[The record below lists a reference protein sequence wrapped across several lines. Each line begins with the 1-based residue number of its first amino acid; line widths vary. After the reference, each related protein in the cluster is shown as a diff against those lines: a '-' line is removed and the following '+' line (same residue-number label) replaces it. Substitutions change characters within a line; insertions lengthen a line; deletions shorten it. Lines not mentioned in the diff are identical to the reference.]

1 MRRAAWRPS
10 ALWLHD
16 GRLIPI
22 MNSAAVGVFDSG
34 LGGLS
39 VVRAIVEL
47 MPAESLLYV
56 ADSAHC
62 PYGPR
67 SADYLRGRAMHISS
81 YLQEQGV
88 KAIVVA
94 CNSATVATIATLRAN
109 FTLPIVGIEP
119 AIRPAAANTRSGVIG
134 VLATA
139 ATLGSAHLAALI
151 ERHTEYHEVVTS
163 ACPGW
168 VEAVEAGDLDSPATR
183 ALVASSVQPL
193 LDAGADTLVL
203 GCTHFPFLRPLIEA
217 VAGPEIRILET
228 GMPVA
233 RQLQRRLLGAGLA
246 APSGQAPRHRF
257 LTSADP
263 QAQAAFVRQYWPG
276 VAEIAH
282 LPG

>member
-1 MRRAAWRPS
+1 M
-10 ALWLHD
+10 D
-16 GRLIPI
+16 
-22 MNSAAVGVFDSG
+22 NSAPIGVFDSG

-56 ADSAHC
+56 ADTAHC
-62 PYGPR
+62 PYGVR
-67 SADYLRGRAMHISS
+67 SVDYLRERALHISAW
-81 YLQEQGV
+81 LQGEGA

-94 CNSATVATIATLRAN
+94 CNTATVATIATLREN
-109 FTLPIVGIEP
+109 FALPIIGIEP

-139 ATLGSAHLAALI
+139 TTLGSAHLAALI

-168 VEAVEAGDLDSPATR
+168 VEAVEAGDLDSAATQ
-183 ALVASSVQPL
+183 ALVRASVQPL

-217 VAGPEIRILET
+217 VAGPGIHILET
-228 GMPVA
+228 GLPVA
-233 RQLQRRLLGAGLA
+233 RQLQRQLLSRQLTALAGTPA
-246 APSGQAPRHRF
+246 HRF
-257 LTSADP
+257 LSSADP
-263 QAQAAFVRQYWPG
+263 APQAGFVRRHWPAVG
-276 VAEIAH
+276 EIARVAI
-282 LPG
+282 

>member
-1 MRRAAWRPS
+1 MRS
-10 ALWLHD
+10 A
-16 GRLIPI
+16 P
-22 MNSAAVGVFDSG
+22 VGVFDSG
-34 LGGLS
+34 VGGLS
-39 VVRAIVEL
+39 VVRAITEL

-56 ADSAHC
+56 ADTAHC
-62 PYGPR
+62 PYGVR
-67 SADYLRGRAMHISS
+67 SIEYLRARALHISS
-81 YLQEQGV
+81 YLQAQGA

-94 CNSATVATIATLRAN
+94 CNTATVATIATLRAN
-109 FTLPIVGIEP
+109 FSLPIIGIEP
-119 AIRPAAANTRSGVIG
+119 AIRPAAANTKSGVIG

-139 ATLGSAHLAALI
+139 ATLGSAHLSALI

-246 APSGQAPRHRF
+246 APGGQPPRHRF